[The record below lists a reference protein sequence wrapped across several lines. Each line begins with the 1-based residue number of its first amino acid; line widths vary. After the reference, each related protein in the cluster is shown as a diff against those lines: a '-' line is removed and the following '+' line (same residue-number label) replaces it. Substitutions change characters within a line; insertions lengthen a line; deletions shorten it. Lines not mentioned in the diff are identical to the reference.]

1 MATRSTI
8 AVQHADGTVSQVYC
22 HWDGYLS
29 HNGKLLNDHYNTL
42 EKAEALVALGSI
54 SSLSREIGEK
64 HPFDNPHPYNSPAYL
79 DHRAKHE
86 HMTLYYG
93 RDRGE
98 DDTAPE
104 KFWNF
109 EMYRM
114 TAQSE
119 DYNYIFRDGQWYV
132 ESNDGYM
139 LLSKA
144 FELEAADHDE

>member
-29 HNGKLLNDHYNTL
+29 HNGKLLNDHYNSL

-54 SSLSREIGEK
+54 SSLSREIGEQ
-64 HPFDNPHPYNSPAYL
+64 HPFDNPHPYNTPAYHE
-79 DHRAKHE
+79 HRAKYE

-98 DDTAPE
+98 DDTGPD

-114 TAQSE
+114 TAQRE
-119 DYNYIFRDGQWYV
+119 EFNYIFREGQWYV
-132 ESNDGYM
+132 EGYDGFM
-139 LLSKA
+139 SLSKA